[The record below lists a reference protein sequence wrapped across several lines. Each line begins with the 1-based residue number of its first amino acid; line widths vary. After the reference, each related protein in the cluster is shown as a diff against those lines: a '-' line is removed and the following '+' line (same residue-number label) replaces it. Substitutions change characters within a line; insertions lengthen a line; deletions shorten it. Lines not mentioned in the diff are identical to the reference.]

1 MMRLFAGISFVALL
15 SSSVFGQ
22 SAEPRPAF
30 DLADVHP
37 SARTTNPNPFM
48 TGGVLRGGRYNLR
61 NATMLDLIRT
71 AYGVDADTVLG
82 GPNWLELDR
91 FDLIADAPPGT
102 PPETVKLMLQ
112 SLLAD
117 RFKLV
122 IHKDTK
128 PLPAFALTLGK
139 GKPKLKEAE
148 GSGKNGCQ
156 FQPQKFEPGTVPS
169 AWFSCHNTTMEA
181 FAQTLRQIARDY
193 LTNPVVDSTEL
204 KGSWDFDI
212 KWNARALLGRAGGDG
227 VTIFDAV
234 DKQLGLKLEPQRV
247 PQAVIIVDSVNE
259 KPTGNPPEVT
269 RSLQPPPPAAFEVAV
284 IKPSG
289 PDPKTNFRIQP
300 GGQADLQGV
309 TLKVLIAFAWNF
321 DLNTTE
327 MIVGAPKFLESA
339 RFDIMAKAS
348 TDAAPGDAPFIDIDD
363 FRLML
368 RALLVDR
375 FKLATHMED
384 RPVTAYTLL
393 AVKPK
398 LKPADPANRTGW
410 REAPAPDGKDPRN
423 ANPTLSRLVTCQ
435 NMTMAQFADL
445 LQKIAPGYIRSPVL
459 DTTGLEGAWD
469 FTLSFSGV
477 NLLQNGPGRGGDAG
491 QPAGAV
497 PAASEPNG
505 AVSLFDAVNK
515 QLGLKLDMQK
525 RPIPVLVID
534 HVEEMPTDN

>member
-1 MMRLFAGISFVALL
+1 MMRPFAGISFIALL
-15 SSSVFGQ
+15 SSSAFGQ
-22 SAEPRPAF
+22 STAPAPVF

-48 TGGVLRGGRYNLR
+48 TGGILRGGRYNLR

-71 AYGVDADTVLG
+71 AYGVDSDTVLG

-91 FDLIADAPPGT
+91 FDLIANAPPGT

-128 PLPAFALTLGK
+128 PLPAFALSLGK
-139 GKPKLKEAE
+139 GKSKLKEAE
-148 GSGKNGCQ
+148 GSENTGCR
-156 FQPQKFEPGTVPS
+156 FQPQKLETGAVPS
-169 AWFSCHNTTMEA
+169 VLFACHNTTMEA

-193 LTNPVVDSTEL
+193 LTNPVVDSTGL

-212 KWNARALLGRAGGDG
+212 KWMARASLGRAGGDG
-227 VTIFDAV
+227 ITIFDAV

-247 PQAVIIVDSVNE
+247 PQPVIVVDSVNE

-269 RSLQPPPPAAFEVAV
+269 RSLQPPPPAEFEVAV

-289 PDPKTNFRIQP
+289 PDPRTMFRIQP
-300 GGQADLQGV
+300 GGQVDLQGG

-327 MIVGAPKFLESA
+327 MIVGAPKFLDSA
-339 RFDIMAKAS
+339 RFDVMAKAS
-348 TDAAPGDAPFIDIDD
+348 TEAGPADAPQIDIDD
-363 FRLML
+363 LRLML

-375 FKLATHMED
+375 FKLATHMEE

-393 AVKPK
+393 AGKPK
-398 LKPADPANRTGW
+398 LKPADPTNRTGW

-445 LQKIAPGYIRSPVL
+445 LQKIAPGYLRTPVL
-459 DTTGLEGAWD
+459 DATGLDGAWD
-469 FTLSFSGV
+469 FTLSFSGINV
-477 NLLQNGPGRGGDAG
+477 LRSGPGGGDAG

-505 AVSLFDAVNK
+505 AVSLFDAVDK
-515 QLGLKLDMQK
+515 QLGLKLEMQK

-534 HVEEMPTDN
+534 HVEEKPTDN